1 VQRNL
6 GLGVGEV
13 SERIDEEEVSG
24 EGPAPAV
31 GGPVRKQVVLITG
44 KQVRAT
50 ALRRRWFGGYR
61 RGDVDS
67 LIQRAANTIDYLG
80 DMDENLREELE
91 KREAQQSSEASEE
104 IVTSMLASA
113 ARVVQSI
120 KDEAQVEAD
129 RLLADAQ
136 EEKERA
142 AQLRKDAEA
151 ELDRALAEAAALA
164 DTARVER
171 ERLIAES
178 TSDAARARAELE
190 AERDRIDGAI
200 SDLRSVWAERIN
212 HALSQLGGTEQA
224 PSDLVV
230 DLSERA
236 AAPSE
241 APPPA
246 QPA

>member
-1 VQRNL
+1 MS
-6 GLGVGEV
+6 G
-13 SERIDEEEVSG
+13 RIDEEEVSG

-31 GGPVRKQVVLITG
+31 EGPVRKQVVLITG
-44 KQVRAT
+44 NQLRAT

-61 RGDVDS
+61 RAEVDS

-80 DMDENLREELE
+80 DTADKLREELE
-91 KREAQQSSEASEE
+91 KGEQSHEAPEA

-113 ARVVQSI
+113 ARVVQGI
-120 KDEAQVEAD
+120 KDEAQAEAD
-129 RLLADAQ
+129 RILAEARV
-136 EEKERA
+136 EEERA
-142 AQLRKDAEA
+142 AQLRRDAEA
-151 ELDRALAEAAALA
+151 EQDRALAEAAALV
-164 DTARVER
+164 DTAREER
-171 ERLIAES
+171 ERLVAES
-178 TSDAARARAELE
+178 ATDVARARAELE
-190 AERDRIDGAI
+190 AERERIDGAI
-200 SDLRSVWAERIN
+200 NDLRSVWAERIN
-212 HALSQLGGTEQA
+212 HALSQLGGAERA

>member
-1 VQRNL
+1 MS
-6 GLGVGEV
+6 G
-13 SERIDEEEVSG
+13 RIDEEEVSG

-31 GGPVRKQVVLITG
+31 EGPVRKQVVLITG
-44 KQVRAT
+44 NQLRAT

-61 RGDVDS
+61 RGEVDG

-80 DMDENLREELE
+80 DTAEKQREELE
-91 KREAQQSSEASEE
+91 KGEQSHEAPEA

-113 ARVVQSI
+113 ARVVQGI
-120 KDEAQVEAD
+120 KDEAQAEADRILAEARVEAD
-129 RLLADAQ
+129 RILAEARV
-136 EEKERA
+136 EEERA
-142 AQLRKDAEA
+142 AQLRRDAEA
-151 ELDRALAEAAALA
+151 EQDRALAEAAALV
-164 DTARVER
+164 DTAREER
-171 ERLIAES
+171 ERLVAES
-178 TSDAARARAELE
+178 ETDVARARAELE
-190 AERDRIDGAI
+190 AERERIDGAI
-200 SDLRSVWAERIN
+200 NDLRSVWAERIN
-212 HALSQLGGTEQA
+212 HALSQLGGAERA

>member
-1 VQRNL
+1 MS
-6 GLGVGEV
+6 G
-13 SERIDEEEVSG
+13 RIDEEEVSG

-31 GGPVRKQVVLITG
+31 EGPVRKQVVLITG
-44 KQVRAT
+44 NQLRAT

-61 RGDVDS
+61 RGEVDS

-80 DMDENLREELE
+80 DTADKLREELE
-91 KREAQQSSEASEE
+91 KGEQAPEA

-113 ARVVQSI
+113 ARVVQGI
-120 KDEAQVEAD
+120 KDEAQAEAD
-129 RLLADAQ
+129 RILAEARV
-136 EEKERA
+136 EEERA
-142 AQLRKDAEA
+142 AQLRRDAEA
-151 ELDRALAEAAALA
+151 EQDRALAEAAALV
-164 DTARVER
+164 DTAREER
-171 ERLIAES
+171 ERLVAES
-178 TSDAARARAELE
+178 ATDVARARAELE
-190 AERDRIDGAI
+190 AERERIDGAI
-200 SDLRSVWAERIN
+200 NDLRSVWAERIN